1 VSTPSPSRK
10 DSVSTATTAVPNSR
24 VLPPVLGRLLS
35 GTFWLALRVPLQ
47 VVFSLWTTRLIL
59 GAIGPGLNGAYKFAW
74 GFGFFQMLFEFG
86 ISSALQRQISD
97 SWTRGDRGG
106 VNRAVACG
114 MNFYSAMALVQV
126 VALLGVAYWA
136 MPHSQ
141 FAVDSQAVIASIVS
155 QQMVADV
162 GHGIS
167 AAVSSVMQYEFIV
180 KLLWL
185 QILTAP
191 CYGISVVVSSVLQ
204 AARRYDFIPRF
215 EVAITILR
223 FVVLVVGVTSGVNFY
238 WIVVAQIAVQVVLS
252 LGPGLWVM
260 IHDLGH
266 VPLFRGAQLADYRA
280 LGHISFF
287 MALIQISVV
296 LGDKVDTTILGFMH
310 PRPGQA
316 NAVYDVVSK
325 PFLQLRQTGWML
337 AYMVMPAVASLAAAR
352 DLRGLERV
360 KYDGTRLHIGALLP
374 VGLLGWIY
382 AGPFL
387 SLWIGN
393 RLGYD
398 AAEEGY
404 LMQLFLTAALPL
416 ILSVPVQMAIGINKI
431 EVIAL
436 AALAGSLINLPI
448 SCYLTSRIG
457 VAGVVW
463 GTVLTTFFSN
473 LVVPGLYVFRV
484 LEIDLRTYLGR
495 TLSPPLTGAVVLIL
509 ATWLMRQC
517 IPVVWPGTTLWIRA
531 FPLLIHLMIGTLAYV
546 SGYLLVP
553 SGRGDLT
560 ELWSKLRRR

>member
-1 VSTPSPSRK
+1 M
-10 DSVSTATTAVPNSR
+10 
-24 VLPPVLGRLLS
+24 
-35 GTFWLALRVPLQ
+35 
-47 VVFSLWTTRLIL
+47 FSLWTTRLVL
-59 GAIGPGLNGAYKFAW
+59 GAIGPGLSGAYKFAW

-97 SWTRGDRGG
+97 SWTRGDHEG
-106 VNRAVACG
+106 VDRAVACG

-126 VALLGVAYWA
+126 AALLVVAYWA
-136 MPHSQ
+136 MPYSQ
-141 FAVDSQAVIASIVS
+141 FALDSQAVVANIVS
-155 QQMVADV
+155 QQTVADP

-167 AAVSSVMQYEFIV
+167 AAISSVMQYNFII

-204 AARRYDFIPRF
+204 AARRYDFIPRL
-215 EVAITILR
+215 EVAITIFR
-223 FVVLVVGVTSGVNFY
+223 FLVLVVGVATGVNFY
-238 WIVVAQIAVQVVLS
+238 WIVVAQIAVQVLLS

-260 IHDLGH
+260 VHDLGH
-266 VPLFRGAQLADYRA
+266 LPRFRGARLADYRA

-310 PRPGQA
+310 PRPDQA

-325 PFLQLRQTGWML
+325 PFLQLRQNGWML

-393 RLGYD
+393 RLGYP
-398 AAEEGY
+398 AADEAY
-404 LMQLFLTAALPL
+404 LMRLFLTAAVPL
-416 ILSVPVQMAIGINKI
+416 VLSVPVQMAIGINKI

-457 VAGVVW
+457 VAGVIW

-473 LVVPGLYVFRV
+473 LLVPGLYVFRV
-484 LEIDLRTYLGR
+484 LEIDLRTYMRR
-495 TLSPPLTGAVVLIL
+495 TLSPPLTGAMALIL
-509 ATWLMRQC
+509 STWLTRQF
-517 IPVVWPGTTLWIRA
+517 IPVIWPGATLWIRA
-531 FPLLIHLMIGTLAYV
+531 FPLLIHLMIGTLTYA
-546 SGYLLVP
+546 SGYLMVP
-553 SGRGDLT
+553 SGRSDFTDL
-560 ELWSKLRRR
+560 WNKLRRG

>member
-1 VSTPSPSRK
+1 MSTPSPSRK
-10 DSVSTATTAVPNSR
+10 DPVSTAITTAGSGTR
-24 VLPPVLGRLLS
+24 ALPPVLGRLLS

-47 VVFSLWTTRLIL
+47 VVFSLWTTRLVL
-59 GAIGPGLNGAYKFAW
+59 QAIGPGFSGAYKFAW

-97 SWTRGDRGG
+97 SWTRGDREG
-106 VNRAVACG
+106 VDRAVACG
-114 MNFYSAMALVQV
+114 MNFYAAMALVQV

-136 MPHSQ
+136 LPHSK
-141 FAVDSQAVIASIVS
+141 FAVDSQGVVASMLSLQIL
-155 QQMVADV
+155 AIP

-167 AAVSSVMQYEFIV
+167 AVVSSLIQDRQYDFIV

-191 CYGISVVVSSVLQ
+191 CYGLSVVVSSVLQ
-204 AARRYDFIPRF
+204 AARRYDFIPR
-215 EVAITILR
+215 LR
-223 FVVLVVGVTSGVNFY
+223 SGDHDPPVRRAGGRGGSGVDFF
-238 WIVVAQIAVQVVLS
+238 WIVVAQIAVQVGLS

-260 IHDLGH
+260 VHDLGH
-266 VPLFRGAQLADYRA
+266 LPRFRGARLADYKA

-296 LGDKVDTTILGFMH
+296 LADKVDTTILGFMH
-310 PRPGQA
+310 PDPGQA

-374 VGLLGWIY
+374 IGLLGWIY

-387 SLWIGN
+387 SLWVGN

-398 AAEEGY
+398 AANEAY
-404 LMQLFLTAALPL
+404 LMQLFLTAAIPL
-416 ILSVPVQMAIGINKI
+416 VLSVPVQMAIGINKI

-457 VAGVVW
+457 VAGVIW

-473 LVVPGLYVFRV
+473 LLVPGS
-484 LEIDLRTYLGR
+484 LRLPR
-495 TLSPPLTGAVVLIL
+495 ARDRPAHLPEANPQPALD
-509 ATWLMRQC
+509 RC
-517 IPVVWPGTTLWIRA
+517 RGT
-531 FPLLIHLMIGTLAYV
+531 
-546 SGYLLVP
+546 
-553 SGRGDLT
+553 GRGDLAAPAGRAGH
-560 ELWSKLRRR
+560 LSGHHPLDPRVSASYPPIDRHAGLRRRLPPGPLGP